1 MAVIDDAVKHVID
14 SNKAKAKRD
23 QVKMEN
29 EIKDFVDKCNV
40 FDLQKI
46 YSIVKSLKR
55 KHDFYF

>member
-46 YSIVKSLKR
+46 YSFVKSIKR
-55 KHDFYF
+55 KS